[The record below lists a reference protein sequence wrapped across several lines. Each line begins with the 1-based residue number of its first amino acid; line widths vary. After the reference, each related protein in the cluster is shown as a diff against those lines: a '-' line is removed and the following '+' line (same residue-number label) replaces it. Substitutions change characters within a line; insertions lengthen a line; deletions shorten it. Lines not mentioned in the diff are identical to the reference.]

1 MKYINP
7 NFIINVIFPIL
18 LGLIIYL
25 LYRDTSLLVFDW
37 ISYIYLDDF
46 IFKIR
51 EYLES
56 YKLITNGF
64 LIYTLPDG
72 LWSYSL
78 TYVMCLIWFDIKNK
92 IKYFMISIGIIFGV
106 FLELGQLFNLIQG
119 TFDINDLIVSILFPV
134 IAYIIYFIFYRK
146 EDAY

>member
-7 NFIINVIFPIL
+7 NFIINVIFPIV

-37 ISYIYLDDF
+37 ISYIYLDDL
-46 IFKIR
+46 IFR
-51 EYLES
+51 VRDYLEP

-64 LIYTLPDG
+64 IIYTLPDG

-134 IAYIIYFIFYRK
+134 IAYIIYFILYRK
-146 EDAY
+146 EV